1 MPLTVDR
8 NKSESTATSTLTA
21 TINDFKLV
29 RNQFNFLQLI
39 AFRLECQ
46 SVMTNSFDP
55 NFKEYD
61 VNNVIFELISRL

>member
-1 MPLTVDR
+1 MPVTVDM
-8 NKSESTATSTLTA
+8 NKAESTATSTLTA

-55 NFKEYD
+55 TSKSMMLTMSYLN
-61 VNNVIFELISRL
+61 